1 LPAPKPL
8 KGANLKFEQQSAIPS
23 KWYEIGC
30 QLVLIANRKS
40 HIDTDIGDLEIDL
53 ERHNSYYFVL
63 FHQIQ

>member
-8 KGANLKFEQQSAIPS
+8 KGAKNAKCLKFEQQFAIPS

-40 HIDTDIGDLEIDL
+40 HIDTDIGDLE
-53 ERHNSYYFVL
+53 RHNNHYFVL
-63 FHQIQ
+63 FYLI